1 MRMAAPSMPM
11 AMAVKTPVSIVIW
24 SGPPPFPQQREFRQ
38 DDSDIFGEGVHQL
51 VAGLCLLYL
60 FSLS

>member
-1 MRMAAPSMPM
+1 MMPM

-24 SGPPPFPQQREFRQ
+24 SGPPPFPQQRGFRQ
-38 DDSDIFGEGVHQL
+38 NDSDIFGEGVHQL